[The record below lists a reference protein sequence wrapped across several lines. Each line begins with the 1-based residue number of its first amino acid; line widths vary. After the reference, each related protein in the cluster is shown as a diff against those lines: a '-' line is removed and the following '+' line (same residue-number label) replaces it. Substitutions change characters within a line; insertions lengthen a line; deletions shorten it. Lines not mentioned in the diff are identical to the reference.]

1 MSEFY
6 DKKNE
11 QDFNDNTDRI
21 WAALDKI
28 RSNKNL
34 KATTKVLSELSGM
47 HRNSFGAS
55 TRRAWALEEL
65 QLIKAERSASASAS
79 ANEMKM
85 TTKDQIGQLESNLAQ
100 AKKEII
106 YWFAKYSRLQEKNRA
121 TELDL
126 TRRIESL
133 DWYKKELKK
142 ERDKSETLQALIKT
156 DKV

>member
-11 QDFNDNTDRI
+11 QDFNDNTDKI

-28 RSNKNL
+28 RSDKNL
-34 KATTKVLSELSGM
+34 KATIKVLSELSGM
-47 HRNSFGAS
+47 HRNTFGVRS
-55 TRRAWALEEL
+55 PRAWVLEEL
-65 QLIKAERSASASAS
+65 KLIKAERSASAS
-79 ANEMKM
+79 EKKI

-106 YWFAKYSRLQEKNRA
+106 YWFAKYTRLQEKNRVA
-121 TELDL
+121 ELEL
-126 TRRIESL
+126 KRRIESL
-133 DWYKKELKK
+133 EWYKKELKK
-142 ERDKSETLQALIKT
+142 ERDKSETLEALIKA